1 MIFAGEPPAPKP
13 SAISAKPSSW
23 NAPVIITLRVIEIVQ
38 DKNIGKLKKRQIS
51 PKMPDIIPITEPIR
65 GKHQAAFV
73 RLGGLLE
80 KLPINRYSCKKHYC
94 SKKI

>member
-1 MIFAGEPPAPKP
+1 
-13 SAISAKPSSW
+13 
-23 NAPVIITLRVIEIVQ
+23 Q

-80 KLPINRYSCKKHYC
+80 KNCQLTGILVKNIIAARKSNKYLFCN
-94 SKKI
+94 KIFIKLFLLLLLHQ